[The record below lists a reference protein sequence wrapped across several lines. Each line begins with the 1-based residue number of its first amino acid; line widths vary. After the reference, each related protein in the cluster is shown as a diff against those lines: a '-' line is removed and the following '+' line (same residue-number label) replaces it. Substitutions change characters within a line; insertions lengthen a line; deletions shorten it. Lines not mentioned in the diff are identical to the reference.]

1 MKNAEFPT
9 ELCIFCMKDLN
20 QTPEL
25 PSGLQF
31 VTALGW
37 RSGRPIGALN
47 GVILGVATVN
57 VLLGSF
63 DGEASQ
69 VLIGLGLLGVGL
81 MGRSKFLIKRQL
93 KRYENDPHSGKNET

>member
-1 MKNAEFPT
+1 MKSAEFPT

-20 QTPEL
+20 QIV
-25 PSGLQF
+25 GLQF

-37 RSGRPIGALN
+37 RSRTPIGALN
-47 GVILGVATVN
+47 GIILGVATVN

-69 VLIGLGLLGVGL
+69 VLTGLGILGVGL
-81 MGRSKFLIKRQL
+81 MGRSNFLIKR
-93 KRYENDPHSGKNET
+93 RSRRCENDPHSGNNET